1 MSLINQSAPTKD
13 DNIGDY
19 LPINWS
25 WKRVNGKHNLKLLA
39 EEIYHNRRFSTMFVN
54 VRFLEME
61 NVDENSLIATTMY
74 NIFSQ
79 SMPDSPTLCWK
90 Q

>member
-25 WKRVNGKHNLKLLA
+25 WERVNGKHNLKLLA
-39 EEIYHNRRFSTMFVN
+39 EENIITEG
-54 VRFLEME
+54 FLQC
-61 NVDENSLIATTMY
+61 L
-74 NIFSQ
+74 
-79 SMPDSPTLCWK
+79 
-90 Q
+90 